1 MRSWEE
7 RDIVDILK
15 ERHDELNKASVELSE
30 GGDYEGSDA
39 IDDDLLI
46 IEEFLEKQ
54 FSIKWYGTEF
64 LRMPIKG

>member
-15 ERHDELNKASVELSE
+15 EHHTDLRKASVELSG
-30 GGDYEGSDA
+30 GGDYAGSDA
-39 IDDDLLI
+39 IDDDIII

-54 FSIKWYGTEF
+54 FGVKWYGTQF
-64 LRMPIKG
+64 LRIPIKG